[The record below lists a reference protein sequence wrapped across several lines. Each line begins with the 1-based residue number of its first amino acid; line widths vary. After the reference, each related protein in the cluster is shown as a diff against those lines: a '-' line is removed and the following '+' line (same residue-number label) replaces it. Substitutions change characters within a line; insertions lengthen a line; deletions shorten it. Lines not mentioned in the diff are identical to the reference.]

1 MTSTQIN
8 QENYS
13 VFQTYMLVQIPENFD
28 VIDEDDILYIDGT
41 KYEAYA
47 NKMTFVWRKATD
59 KFYAKNWSKALKQ

>member
-28 VIDEDDILYIDGT
+28 VIDEDDI
-41 KYEAYA
+41 
-47 NKMTFVWRKATD
+47 
-59 KFYAKNWSKALKQ
+59 FYTILEIMEGVNVQAIQVRWI